1 MSAFMPIKTSLK
13 RASGWLYLH
22 SPKGRSQ
29 LRGAGVILML
39 HRVLAD
45 DASAALPHRN
55 ELCVGPQAFE
65 RLLRWLRQHFDCV
78 HLMGLLK
85 DHQQPRGDS
94 RPKVALTFDDGWRDN
109 ALNAFPLLQQYQ
121 VPASIFLSTD
131 YIGSRQRF
139 WWESLGETL
148 WGSHGEG
155 PRHTLI
161 EALRKIGRP
170 LPAAYFMNQRP
181 NARSQTLAGYLQ
193 SLKTLS
199 PAALHQ
205 LTDACPA
212 ESLPQALDWQQVREL
227 EGSGLISFGPH
238 GASHALLPGLD
249 NQRLDEELSRS
260 HHALQQG
267 CQQPLPVYCYPNGD
281 HDARVRARLAAHR
294 YPFALS
300 TRAGICQGHDD
311 PLALPRI
318 GVSQRNASRPS
329 LLAWRISRGGRS

>member
-1 MSAFMPIKTSLK
+1 MPIKTSIK
-13 RASGWLYLH
+13 RASGWWYLN
-22 SPKGRSQ
+22 SPLGRRQ

-45 DASAALPHRN
+45 DQSAALPHRN

-65 RLLRWLRQHFDCV
+65 QLLRWLQRHFDCV
-78 HLMGLLK
+78 HLMDLLQG
-85 DHQQPRGDS
+85 HAQPNGDG

-148 WGSHGEG
+148 WGSHGE
-155 PRHTLI
+155 PARNHLI
-161 EALRKIGRP
+161 EQLRQIGRP
-170 LPAAYFMNQRP
+170 LPAAYFMNDRP
-181 NARSQTLAGYLQ
+181 HARSQALARYLQ
-193 SLKTLS
+193 SLKSLT
-199 PAALHQ
+199 PQALHM
-205 LTDACPA
+205 LTDACPD
-212 ESLPQALDWQQVREL
+212 ESLPQALDWHQVREL
-227 EGSGLISFGPH
+227 EDSGLISFGPH

-249 NQRLDEELSRS
+249 DRRLDEELSRS
-260 HHALQQG
+260 HSALLEG
-267 CQQPLPVYCYPNGD
+267 CRQPLPVYCYPNGD
-281 HDARVRARLAAHR
+281 HDLRVRQRLAAHR
-294 YPFALS
+294 YPYALS
-300 TRAGICQGHDD
+300 TRAGICSASDD

-329 LLAWRISRGGRS
+329 LLAWRISRGGRA